1 MCDSIANGPVIYPS
15 SGSSGGGTCI
25 SNVIIASNVLSTT
38 GDVICNNL
46 NSINGIFS
54 GNIIVNSGY
63 FTELFANFANI
74 GVLNVSSLFGS
85 GNNLTNVQST
95 NGFTQPLANLVVSN
109 TVTANNLFANFANIK
124 DVYISNSITVD
135 GAFSSNSLNTT
146 FFYDTLTIPYINTLF
161 SNTVNFNSYI
171 SNIATLNVSTLE
183 NVTNLSAGIA
193 NVATLNV
200 SSGFYAVNSNIATLN
215 VSTLENV
222 TNLSAGIANVATLN
236 VSSGFYAVNS
246 NIATLNVST
255 LENVTNLSAGIA
267 NVTGSTGKPS
277 LVVTGNIYAS
287 NALSTINIFAN
298 VIQLGSG
305 IIGSNILAIS
315 NIAGNAAIYVN
326 SNSFVGIG
334 TTNPTSQLTVNGNTF
349 ISADT
354 LITPFATFGTVTT
367 LTGVTIGAP
376 SPTIGSNLF
385 VCSNASSGSNVLV
398 LNSNVQLGIGTLNPS
413 STLHVVGNVYVSN
426 TISVGPPSIFMGSNI
441 FLVSNI
447 SGNNNVFVINSFSN
461 VGIGLPNPQF
471 QLDLSS
477 DGARKA
483 TTTTWVTGSD
493 ERVKTNIEN
502 ANLQACYNL
511 TKSICL
517 KYFKWNYPDVQV
529 NDKHMLGFIAQDV
542 INYFPKSVFVSD
554 SHGIPDFLSLD
565 TDQIIK
571 SMYGALQKTI
581 ADKESLEQQMCTLPF
596 LVGYSSSNGPYSLQV
611 NGQIFSTSSTIA
623 TSDSKFKTN
632 IEDLEDSLQIVKSL
646 NPKSFEWIEH
656 EVHKFPLGPQIG
668 FLAQDVR
675 DALTGSRHLD
685 AFVKKNSLG
694 GEDFLGL
701 AEGHLIPVL
710 VGAVKELDEKLEMA
724 QNDIDLL
731 ETRIESLE
739 NLVRSLIPAK
749 DVPNSTS
756 RSNALS
762 QIIET
767 EEASE
772 LD

>member
-1 MCDSIANGPVIYPS
+1 
-15 SGSSGGGTCI
+15 
-25 SNVIIASNVLSTT
+25 
-38 GDVICNNL
+38 
-46 NSINGIFS
+46 
-54 GNIIVNSGY
+54 
-63 FTELFANFANI
+63 
-74 GVLNVSSLFGS
+74 
-85 GNNLTNVQST
+85 
-95 NGFTQPLANLVVSN
+95 
-109 TVTANNLFANFANIK
+109 
-124 DVYISNSITVD
+124 
-135 GAFSSNSLNTT
+135 
-146 FFYDTLTIPYINTLF
+146 
-161 SNTVNFNSYI
+161 
-171 SNIATLNVSTLE
+171 
-183 NVTNLSAGIA
+183 
-193 NVATLNV
+193 
-200 SSGFYAVNSNIATLN
+200 
-215 VSTLENV
+215 
-222 TNLSAGIANVATLN
+222 
-236 VSSGFYAVNS
+236 
-246 NIATLNVST
+246 
-255 LENVTNLSAGIA
+255 
-267 NVTGSTGKPS
+267 
-277 LVVTGNIYAS
+277 
-287 NALSTINIFAN
+287 
-298 VIQLGSG
+298 
-305 IIGSNILAIS
+305 
-315 NIAGNAAIYVN
+315 
-326 SNSFVGIG
+326 
-334 TTNPTSQLTVNGNTF
+334 
-349 ISADT
+349 
-354 LITPFATFGTVTT
+354 
-367 LTGVTIGAP
+367 
-376 SPTIGSNLF
+376 
-385 VCSNASSGSNVLV
+385 
-398 LNSNVQLGIGTLNPS
+398 
-413 STLHVVGNVYVSN
+413 
-426 TISVGPPSIFMGSNI
+426 
-441 FLVSNI
+441 
-447 SGNNNVFVINSFSN
+447 
-461 VGIGLPNPQF
+461 
-471 QLDLSS
+471 
-477 DGARKA
+477 
-483 TTTTWVTGSD
+483 
-493 ERVKTNIEN
+493 
-502 ANLQACYNL
+502 
-511 TKSICL
+511 
-517 KYFKWNYPDVQV
+517 
-529 NDKHMLGFIAQDV
+529 MLGFIAQDV